1 MCEPQGPWAPG
12 LLLPMAV
19 FAYGHATSYGLSCFC
34 DITLL
39 GVKSMQKQAY
49 QTDGSW
55 ADRWIMDRQTDV
67 RSDG

>member
-19 FAYGHATSYGLSCFC
+19 FAYGHATSCGLSCFC

-39 GVKSMQKQAY
+39 TQINEVDLMG
-49 QTDGSW
+49 
-55 ADRWIMDRQTDV
+55 
-67 RSDG
+67 